1 MAGNHPGI
9 TTHDYAKR
17 QRKQVRV
24 NKKNV
29 VAAGAGKVEA
39 LKPFGTHEMDRLCN
53 LLALLREYKIV
64 KFNRNLPEVDDISK
78 GREQFQFRPFNIQLQ
93 KVNRFEVLFGK
104 ELLERDDR
112 DRYRIRV
119 IPVG

>member
-1 MAGNHPGI
+1 
-9 TTHDYAKR
+9 
-17 QRKQVRV
+17 
-24 NKKNV
+24 
-29 VAAGAGKVEA
+29 
-39 LKPFGTHEMDRLCN
+39 
-53 LLALLREYKIV
+53 
-64 KFNRNLPEVDDISK
+64 LPDVDDISK